1 MRVLR
6 PVPLAMTRV
15 EVVEGPIG
23 PPAGVIERIGIV
35 DNDLDPPLMR
45 GVVKGL
51 ERAWPGA
58 TVRVWTKPS
67 GMSPAPDSLIV
78 EMAKEVQVALAGVGM

>member
-6 PVPLAMTRV
+6 PVPLAITRV

-45 GVVKGL
+45 GVVKVL

>member
-6 PVPLAMTRV
+6 PVPLATPGAELV
-15 EVVEGPIG
+15 DQPIRRPG
-23 PPAGVIERIGIV
+23 GGIERIGIV

-45 GVVKGL
+45 GIVRGL
-51 ERAWPGA
+51 EQAWPGA
-58 TVRVWTKPS
+58 TVRVWVKPS
-67 GMSPAPDSLIV
+67 GMAPAPDSLIT

>member
-1 MRVLR
+1 
-6 PVPLAMTRV
+6 VPLAITRV

>member
-6 PVPLAMTRV
+6 PVPVAV
-15 EVVEGPIG
+15 PGAGVVDRPIG
-23 PPAGVIERIGIV
+23 PSGGAIERIGIV

-45 GVVKGL
+45 GILRGL
-51 ERAWPGA
+51 EQAWPGA
-58 TVRVWTKPS
+58 TVRVWVKPS
-67 GMSPAPDSLIV
+67 GMAPAPDSLIT

>member
-6 PVPLAMTRV
+6 PVPHA
-15 EVVEGPIG
+15 IAA
-23 PPAGVIERIGIV
+23 PATDAPVTPHGAIESIGIV

-45 GVVKGL
+45 GVVRGL
-51 ERAWPGA
+51 EAVYPA
-58 TVRVWTKPS
+58 AVVRVWKKPT
-67 GMSPAPDSLIV
+67 GMAPAPDSLII